1 MFTSSSEYSQDSDI
15 EFSSDS
21 ETSIDQYISDE
32 DNNEYDLTQK
42 QEEEVIN
49 NHLKGM
55 DFLIKSI
62 NEDNEVLRKQKYKL
76 INKSFKGL
84 CGLQFN
90 KTYKNKN
97 LEQPICKKINIEK
110 DDVIGFYKYIYD
122 NKVNEKMINEC
133 HHTRDKCKVFKFILD
148 LDVKNDNQHVKCDIN
163 DIDFSIY
170 DKIPT
175 LIDEIIAEY
184 FNYSEDYFDD
194 NYIKYVNKYSDNCNE
209 YDYFMFSYSKKYK
222 DRNINNPTNIHLFFN
237 FLFVD
242 HNQYEFILTKL
253 KDKLMKLNDN
263 IIWDNVCD
271 EHLKTNG
278 FRQLWCLKDK
288 FEVINGELVLN
299 PDKEDY
305 YCMFNKNIENIIR
318 TNNNDYLHQLFL
330 NSIWSNFTE
339 PNIKIKKKH
348 LKEFNNFFK
357 TANKKQLSNQTITN
371 LNKSNG
377 LNNIDSCK
385 NLINCIDECEFI
397 DSQSKYDKYN
407 WINDIECIDKLLSII
422 PFEIIQYGEW
432 QKIMWSAFS
441 FKNKCK
447 DEVLINQLK
456 MLIIKHS
463 KRSVKYTNEGMGEI
477 FNKYK
482 ENKSNGLK
490 TLITSA
496 EHYNKEDFIKIKSN
510 QLNLM
515 KSAIEKTII
524 EELPFEDA
532 NFDVSLFLDK
542 LEIDIEDGLDYY
554 NKYYYRAYVTNN
566 LWKYYIDE
574 DNIHYIVQVNDKL
587 FELNNYHININ
598 GKEKKISNLLKSRYQ
613 AIQLYNECDKINA
626 SLKYRVNYC
635 DKYGNVIKFD
645 NYINTNSI
653 VKEFTF
659 NDILKT
665 KQEDIKP
672 NKELD
677 DKVNKL
683 LDFIKNVICL
693 SYKKDNIMVRDE
705 EMINNKYNYLMSFIH
720 NIFNRKKN
728 KVCIV
733 LYSKKGGTG
742 KSTLCKLMTNILG
755 NTISSVDG
763 TGSRIFSNFNTILSN
778 NLFYCLEEFTQ
789 SDKSDWFNNMN
800 KFKDF
805 ITNDKISIEQKGKD
819 LNKSVNNYNSFII
832 TTNSINTLYIEK
844 DDRRFTIFNTLPS
857 KPKDT
862 IDKNINEANIKY
874 WEEIY
879 DIINQ
884 PEILKRF
891 YVYVKYNTFG
901 YEKDCLFTNTLQTPE
916 KMELL
921 INRTL
926 SDYERFIGQLYYQSV
941 FILSNDKKDKE
952 DNEDKDNKYYCI
964 DEYKYHIVS
973 DSFNAKNK
981 GYIVRR
987 VSKHKGEGI
996 ECKLTLLY
1004 ELFGIWKRKYDMK
1017 NRGYQIDIK
1026 TKEQLKKYLE
1036 STFTNDNVFMFRN
1049 ILVFRINLE
1058 QLQIKLLNEKIINKD
1073 HNITEEDLFL

>member
-1 MFTSSSEYSQDSDI
+1 MFTLSD
-15 EFSSDS
+15 SSDS
-21 ETSIDQYISDE
+21 ETSIDQYINNE
-32 DNNEYDLTQK
+32 DINEYDLTQK
-42 QEEEVIN
+42 QEEKVIN

-90 KTYKNKN
+90 KTYKNKQ

-148 LDVKNDNQHVKCDIN
+148 LDVKNDNQHIKCNIDE
-163 DIDFSIY
+163 IDFSIY

-175 LIDEIIAEY
+175 LIDEIITEY
-184 FNYSEDYFDD
+184 FNYSKDYFDD
-194 NYIKYVNKYSDNCNE
+194 NYIKYVNKYSDNCDE

-253 KDKLMKLNDN
+253 KDKLMKLNNN

-288 FEVINGELVLN
+288 FEVINSELVLN

-339 PNIKIKKKH
+339 PNIKIKKKY

-357 TANKKQLSNQTITN
+357 TANNSKQLSNQTINN
-371 LNKSNG
+371 LNKSND
-377 LNNIDSCK
+377 IDSCK
-385 NLINCIDECEFI
+385 NLINCTDECEFI
-397 DSQSKYDKYN
+397 ESQSKYDKYN
-407 WINDIECIDKLLSII
+407 WINNIECIDKLLSLI

-447 DEVLINQLK
+447 DEVSINQLK
-456 MLIIKHS
+456 TLIIKHS

-482 ENKSNGLK
+482 ENKSNGLN

-496 EHYNKEDFIKIKSN
+496 EHYNKDDFDKIKLN

-515 KSAIEKTII
+515 EISIEKTTI
-524 EELPFEDA
+524 EELPFET
-532 NFDVSLFLDK
+532 NCFNVYLFIAK
-542 LEIDIEDGLDYY
+542 LKTNIKDGIDYY
-554 NKYYYRAYVTNN
+554 NKYYYKTRKTNN
-566 LWKYYIDE
+566 LWSYDIND
-574 DNIHYIVQVNDKL
+574 DNKPDLVKVDDKM
-587 FELNNYHININ
+587 FEWHDYTININ
-598 GKEKKISNLLKSRYQ
+598 GKEKKINKLLKNEYQ
-613 AIQLYNECDKINA
+613 AIQMYVENDNINA
-626 SLKYRVNYC
+626 PLKYRVNYC
-635 DKYGNVIKFD
+635 DKYGNVISFK
-645 NYINTNSI
+645 NYININPI

-683 LDFIKNVICL
+683 LYFIKNVICL

-720 NIFNRKKN
+720 NVFNRKKN

-733 LYSKKGGTG
+733 LYSKKGGSG
-742 KSTLCKLMTNILG
+742 KSTLCKLITNILG
-755 NTISSVDG
+755 NTISSIDS
-763 TGSRIFSNFNTILSN
+763 TGYRLFSNFNTILSD
-778 NLFYCLEEFTQ
+778 NLFYCLEEFAQ

-819 LNKSVNNYNSFII
+819 LNKCVNNYNSFII

-862 IDKNINEANIKY
+862 IDKDINEANIKY
-874 WEEIY
+874 WDEIY

-884 PEILKRF
+884 QEILKRF

-901 YEKDCLFTNTLQTPE
+901 YENDCLFTNTLQTPE
-916 KMELL
+916 KMDLV
-921 INRTL
+921 INKTL
-926 SDYERFIGQLYYQSV
+926 SEYERFIGQLYYQSV
-941 FILSNDKKDKE
+941 FILSNE
-952 DNEDKDNKYYCI
+952 NNEDKYRKI
-964 DEYKYHIVS
+964 DEYKYHVVS
-973 DSFNAKNK
+973 DSFNVKNK
-981 GYIVRR
+981 GYIVKR

-1004 ELFGIWKRKYDMK
+1004 ELFGIWKRQYELK

-1026 TKEQLKKYLE
+1026 TKEQLRKYLE
-1036 STFTNDNVFMFRN
+1036 NTFTNDNIFIN
-1049 ILVFRINLE
+1049 HHISIFRINLE
-1058 QLQIKLLNEKIINKD
+1058 QLQIKLLNEKIISKD

>member
-1 MFTSSSEYSQDSDI
+1 
-15 EFSSDS
+15 
-21 ETSIDQYISDE
+21 
-32 DNNEYDLTQK
+32 
-42 QEEEVIN
+42 
-49 NHLKGM
+49 
-55 DFLIKSI
+55 
-62 NEDNEVLRKQKYKL
+62 
-76 INKSFKGL
+76 
-84 CGLQFN
+84 
-90 KTYKNKN
+90 
-97 LEQPICKKINIEK
+97 
-110 DDVIGFYKYIYD
+110 
-122 NKVNEKMINEC
+122 
-133 HHTRDKCKVFKFILD
+133 
-148 LDVKNDNQHVKCDIN
+148 
-163 DIDFSIY
+163 
-170 DKIPT
+170 
-175 LIDEIIAEY
+175 
-184 FNYSEDYFDD
+184 
-194 NYIKYVNKYSDNCNE
+194 
-209 YDYFMFSYSKKYK
+209 
-222 DRNINNPTNIHLFFN
+222 
-237 FLFVD
+237 
-242 HNQYEFILTKL
+242 
-253 KDKLMKLNDN
+253 
-263 IIWDNVCD
+263 
-271 EHLKTNG
+271 
-278 FRQLWCLKDK
+278 
-288 FEVINGELVLN
+288 
-299 PDKEDY
+299 
-305 YCMFNKNIENIIR
+305 MFNKNIENIIK

-339 PNIKIKKKH
+339 PNIKIKKKY

-357 TANKKQLSNQTITN
+357 TTNKSKQLSNQTINN
-371 LNKSNG
+371 LNKSNE
-377 LNNIDSCK
+377 LNNIDSC
-385 NLINCIDECEFI
+385 NNFINCTDECEFI

-456 MLIIKHS
+456 TLIIKHS
-463 KRSVKYTNEGMGEI
+463 KRSIKYTNEGMGEI

-496 EHYNKEDFIKIKSN
+496 EHYNKDDFDKIKSN

-515 KSAIEKTII
+515 EISIEKTTI
-524 EELPFEDA
+524 EELPFETKCF
-532 NFDVSLFLDK
+532 NTLLFFAK
-542 LEIDIEDGLDYY
+542 LKINIKDGIDYY
-554 NKYYYRAYVTNN
+554 NKYYYRTRKTNN
-566 LWKYYIDE
+566 LWSYDIDD
-574 DNIHYIVQVNDKL
+574 DNKPCLVKVDDKM
-587 FELNNYHININ
+587 FEWHDYTVNIN
-598 GKEKKISNLLKSRYQ
+598 GKDKKINNLLKNEYH
-613 AIQLYNECDKINA
+613 AIQMYVEKDDINNP
-626 SLKYRVNYC
+626 LKYRVNYC
-635 DKYGNVIKFD
+635 DKYGNVINFK
-645 NYINTNSI
+645 NYININSI

-755 NTISSVDG
+755 NVISSVDG
-763 TGSRIFSNFNTILSN
+763 TGSRLFSNFNTILSN

-844 DDRRFTIFNTLPS
+844 DDRRFTIFNTLQS

-862 IDKNINEANIKY
+862 IDKDINQANTKY

-952 DNEDKDNKYYCI
+952 VKDKDKEDNEDKDNKYYGI
-964 DEYKYHIVS
+964 DEYKYHVVS

-1004 ELFGIWKRKYDMK
+1004 ELFGIWKRKYDLK

-1026 TKEQLKKYLE
+1026 TKEQLRKYLE
-1036 STFTNDNVFMFRN
+1036 NTFTNDNIFIN
-1049 ILVFRINLE
+1049 HHILMFRINLE

>member
-49 NHLKGM
+49 NHLKGI

-76 INKSFKGL
+76 IIKSFKGL

-97 LEQPICKKINIEK
+97 LEQPICKKINVEK

-163 DIDFSIY
+163 NIDFSIY

-194 NYIKYVNKYSDNCNE
+194 NYIKYINKYSDNCNE

-222 DRNINNPTNIHLFFN
+222 DRNINNPTNVHLFFN

-242 HNQYEFILTKL
+242 HNQYEFILSKL

-339 PNIKIKKKH
+339 PNIKIKKKY

-371 LNKSNG
+371 INKSNE

-385 NLINCIDECEFI
+385 NLINCTDECEFI

-456 MLIIKHS
+456 TLIIKHS

-490 TLITSA
+490 TLISSA
-496 EHYNKEDFIKIKSN
+496 EHYNKEDFNRIKLN

-515 KSAIEKTII
+515 KSTIEKTII
-524 EELPFEDA
+524 EEIPFENT
-532 NFDVSLFLDK
+532 NFNASLFLDK
-542 LEIDIEDGLDYY
+542 LEIDIKDGIDYY
-554 NKYYYRAYVTNN
+554 NKYYYKAYVTNN

-574 DNIHYIVQVNDKL
+574 DNNHYIVQVNDKL
-587 FELNNYHININ
+587 FELNNYHINVN

-613 AIQLYNECDKINA
+613 AIQLYYECDKINA
-626 SLKYRVNYC
+626 PLKYRVNYC

-645 NYINTNSI
+645 NCININSI

-720 NIFNRKKN
+720 NVFNRKKN

-733 LYSKKGGTG
+733 LYSKKGGSG
-742 KSTLCKLMTNILG
+742 KSTLCKLITNILG
-755 NTISSVDG
+755 NTISSIDSA
-763 TGSRIFSNFNTILSN
+763 GSRLFSNFNTILSN

-941 FILSNDKKDKE
+941 FILNNDK
-952 DNEDKDNKYYCI
+952 EDKDNKCNEIEEYRYYSI
-964 DEYKYHIVS
+964 N

-996 ECKLTLLY
+996 ECKLTMIY
-1004 ELFGIWKRKYDMK
+1004 DLFGIWKRQYELK
-1017 NRGYQIDIK
+1017 NRNYQIDIK
-1026 TKEQLKKYLE
+1026 TKEQLRKYLE
-1036 STFTNDNVFMFRN
+1036 NTFTNDNVFMFRN
-1049 ILVFRINLE
+1049 VLVFRINLE